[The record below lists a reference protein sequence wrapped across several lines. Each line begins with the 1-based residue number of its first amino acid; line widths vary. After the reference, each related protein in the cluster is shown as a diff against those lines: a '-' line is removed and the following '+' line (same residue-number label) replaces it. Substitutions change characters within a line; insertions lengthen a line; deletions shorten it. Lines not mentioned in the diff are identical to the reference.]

1 MTRLYAPLSAPEVD
15 DVPVAVWVGK
25 APDGE
30 ILYANPAF
38 FELLGMSRPR
48 SEWPTLRSRSTSA
61 PPKRIDSGDR
71 DELET
76 LARVPFARAL
86 QARTTVIVDGLIV
99 DRADGSNATVR
110 AVARPILCD
119 AGSVTHVIV
128 AFSEISAGAAAA
140 AALNEAAS
148 LRQALQAS
156 EELGV
161 LHERLRDAVN
171 HAPLLIFAVDRHGTF
186 TLAEGRALSQLGMT
200 TGEVVGKSIFE
211 LYRHHAIILRNV
223 KRALRGES
231 FTDLVEISGLVFE
244 TWYAPI
250 SGPEGGVLGVA
261 TDVTERRRMQATLL
275 SAERMVAVGTIAAS
289 VAHEINNPLSYVIAC
304 LELLMR
310 DSHPVMELSGLLT
323 SRYPDDPDVT
333 RLLFELEKAREPF
346 ENIRDGIERMRLIAR
361 DLRTFARV
369 DDHELV
375 PVDVRDVLRS
385 AIRMASNETRYR
397 ASVVTD
403 FAPVP
408 WVMASE
414 PRLAQ
419 VFLNLLVNAAQAFP
433 EDGRPGSCD
442 IRISSTVDERGR
454 VMVEVRDNGSGIDP
468 GVLPRI
474 FEPFFTTKPV
484 GVGTGLGL
492 SVCRNIVLSYGGEIR
507 ASSEVGKG
515 SVFVVTLPASTGP
528 APASS
533 KRHPA
538 DPPLRPPR
546 VLVIDDDRVL
556 GNAFRMTLARDF
568 DVRVVSS
575 GVEALEVLADDG
587 TFDFIF
593 CDLMMPEMSGMDVF
607 AELTRRQPEVSEKVL
622 FMTGGVYSPEVR
634 AFIARVPNRCL
645 QKPFDPAVVIREA
658 LSRRR

>member
-1 MTRLYAPLSAPEVD
+1 MTRLYAPLSVPDVD

-30 ILYANPAF
+30 ILYANPAL
-38 FELLGMSRPR
+38 FELLKMSRPR
-48 SEWPTLRSRSTSA
+48 SEWPTLRSRAATG
-61 PPKRIDSGDR
+61 PPNPPIDAGER
-71 DELET
+71 DELEAF
-76 LARVPFARAL
+76 ARLPFARAL
-86 QARTTVIVDGLIV
+86 HQRTTVVIEEMIIERVDGTKV
-99 DRADGSNATVR
+99 TVR
-110 AVARPILCD
+110 AVARPILCE
-119 AGSVTHVIV
+119 AGNVTHVIV
-128 AFSEISAGAAAA
+128 VFSERLGQPAAPQ
-140 AALNEAAS
+140 NEVAS
-148 LRQALQAS
+148 LRRALQAS

-161 LHERLRDAVN
+161 LHERLRHAVN
-171 HAPLLIFAVDRHGTF
+171 HAPLLIFAVDQRGTF
-186 TLAEGRALSQLGMT
+186 TLAEGRALSQLGLT
-200 TGEVVGKSIFE
+200 TGEVVGKSIFD
-211 LYRHHAIILRNV
+211 LYRDHAVILRNV
-223 KRALRGES
+223 RRAMQGES
-231 FTDLVEISGLVFE
+231 FTDLVEMGGLVFE

-250 SGPEGGVLGVA
+250 AGCEGGVLGVA

-310 DSHPVMELSGLLT
+310 DSHPVVELSRVLG
-323 SRYPDDPDVT
+323 SRYSDDPDVA

-346 ENIRDGIERMRLIAR
+346 DNIRDGIERMRLIAR

-369 DDHELV
+369 DDHELA
-375 PVDVRDVLRS
+375 PVDVRNVLRS

-419 VFLNLLVNAAQAFP
+419 VFLNLLVNAAQSFP
-433 EDGRPGSCD
+433 EDGRIRSCD
-442 IRISSTVDERGR
+442 IRISTAVDEMGR
-454 VMVEVRDNGSGIDP
+454 VVVEVRDNGQGIDT

-507 ASSEVGKG
+507 AHSEVGKG
-515 SVFVVTLPASTGP
+515 SVFVVTLPASAGP
-528 APASS
+528 TPASS
-533 KRHPA
+533 KRQPA
-538 DPPLRPPR
+538 VLPLTPPR
-546 VLVIDDDRVL
+546 VLVIDDDKVL
-556 GNAFRMTLARDF
+556 GNAFRMTLAREF

-575 GVEALEVLADDG
+575 GAEALAVLAEDG

-607 AELTRRQPEVSEKVL
+607 AELSRLRPEVSEKVF

-634 AFIARVPNRCL
+634 AFIGRVPNRCL

-658 LSRRR
+658 LARRK

>member
-1 MTRLYAPLSAPEVD
+1 MTRLYPPISAPDVD
-15 DVPVAVWVGK
+15 DIPVAVWVGK

-30 ILYANPAF
+30 ILYANPALF
-38 FELLGMSRPR
+38 DLLGMARPR
-48 SEWPTLRSRSTSA
+48 SEWPTLRSGSTGS
-61 PPKRIDSGDR
+61 PPGRIDSGER

-76 LARVPFARAL
+76 FARLPFRRAM
-86 QARTTVIVDGLIV
+86 QARTTVVIDDMII
-99 DRADGSNATVR
+99 DRADGSKATVR
-110 AVARPILCD
+110 AVARPTLCP
-119 AGSVTHVIV
+119 AGTVTHVIV
-128 AFSEISAGAAAA
+128 AFSEMAADTGPDS
-140 AALNEAAS
+140 NQIAS

-171 HAPLLIFAVDRHGTF
+171 HAPLLIFAVDQHGTF

-200 TGEVVGKSIFE
+200 TSEVVGKSIYH
-211 LYRHHAIILRNV
+211 LYRDHAVILRNV
-223 KRALRGES
+223 KRALAGES
-231 FTDLVEISGLVFE
+231 FTDLVEMGGLVFE

-250 SGPEGGVLGVA
+250 AGPEGGVLGVA

-310 DSHPVMELSGLLT
+310 DSHPVMELAELLGG
-323 SRYPDDPDVT
+323 RYPDDSDVT
-333 RLLFELEKAREPF
+333 RLIFELEKAREPF

-369 DDHELV
+369 DDHELA

-397 ASVVTD
+397 ASVVSD

-442 IRISSTVDERGR
+442 IRISTAVDERGR
-454 VMVEVRDNGSGIDP
+454 VVVEVRDNGPGIEP

-507 ASSEVGKG
+507 AHSEVGKG
-515 SVFVVTLPASTGP
+515 STFVVTLPASTGP

-533 KRHPA
+533 
-538 DPPLRPPR
+538 
-546 VLVIDDDRVL
+546 
-556 GNAFRMTLARDF
+556 
-568 DVRVVSS
+568 
-575 GVEALEVLADDG
+575 
-587 TFDFIF
+587 
-593 CDLMMPEMSGMDVF
+593 
-607 AELTRRQPEVSEKVL
+607 
-622 FMTGGVYSPEVR
+622 
-634 AFIARVPNRCL
+634 
-645 QKPFDPAVVIREA
+645 
-658 LSRRR
+658 